1 MCSCSAGPP
10 AFTPSPPRPAPS
22 PLPFSQEPVPSED
35 LIDRDIPF
43 PLLQYE
49 EELLAGL
56 LQLQRQHGPV
66 ESVDQL
72 LLMQPNCAMPADIA
86 AHFPGDFP
94 AS

>member
-1 MCSCSAGPP
+1 MPP
-10 AFTPSPPRPAPS
+10 
-22 PLPFSQEPVPSED
+22 EDPV
-35 LIDRDIPF
+35 DRDIPF

-86 AHFPGDFP
+86 VHFPGDFP
-94 AS
+94 AG